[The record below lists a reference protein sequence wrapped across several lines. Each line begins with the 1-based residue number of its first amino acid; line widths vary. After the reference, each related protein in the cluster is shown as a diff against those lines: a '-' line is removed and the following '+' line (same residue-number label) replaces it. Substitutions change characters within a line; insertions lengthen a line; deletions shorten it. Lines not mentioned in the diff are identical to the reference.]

1 MPWHTFVRYKNLL
14 AFFFFFFH
22 GNSFV
27 RINYRARS
35 IVDREKTKRKK
46 SIKNLLLLF
55 AHCAHTGEFHLC
67 AWNSIHESN
76 IAARFMNMFTTL
88 FIFFSFSFL
97 PFSFLIIV
105 PSCVFFDDLFTW
117 YKSLDSFYKFA
128 WYIIDTQVLS
138 TSIVNQITK

>member
-1 MPWHTFVRYKNLL
+1 MCRDTLLFDIRISWH
-14 AFFFFFFH
+14 FFFFFH

-88 FIFFSFSFL
+88 FIFFFLFFSSLF
-97 PFSFLIIV
+97 FSDNCFIV
-105 PSCVFFDDLFTW
+105 CIFWWFIYMIQIVRFVLQICMIYNW
-117 YKSLDSFYKFA
+117 Y
-128 WYIIDTQVLS
+128 
-138 TSIVNQITK
+138 TSIIHVNC

>member
-1 MPWHTFVRYKNLL
+1 MCRDTLLFDIRISWH
-14 AFFFFFFH
+14 FFFFH

-88 FIFFSFSFL
+88 FIFFFFFFSSLF
-97 PFSFLIIV
+97 FSDNCSIV
-105 PSCVFFDDLFTW
+105 CIFWWFIYMIQIVRFVLQICMIYNW
-117 YKSLDSFYKFA
+117 Y
-128 WYIIDTQVLS
+128 
-138 TSIVNQITK
+138 TSIIHVNC

>member
-1 MPWHTFVRYKNLL
+1 MCRDTLLFDIRISWH
-14 AFFFFFFH
+14 FFFFH

-88 FIFFSFSFL
+88 FIFFFLFFSSLF
-97 PFSFLIIV
+97 FSDNCFIV
-105 PSCVFFDDLFTW
+105 CIFWWFIYMIQIVRFVLQICMIYNW
-117 YKSLDSFYKFA
+117 Y
-128 WYIIDTQVLS
+128 
-138 TSIVNQITK
+138 TSIIHVNC

>member
-1 MPWHTFVRYKNLL
+1 MCRDTLLFDIRISWH
-14 AFFFFFFH
+14 FFFFH

-76 IAARFMNMFTTL
+76 ITARFMNMFTTL
-88 FIFFSFSFL
+88 FIFFFFFFSSLF
-97 PFSFLIIV
+97 FSDNCSIV
-105 PSCVFFDDLFTW
+105 CIFWWFIYMIQIVRFVLQICMIYNW
-117 YKSLDSFYKFA
+117 Y
-128 WYIIDTQVLS
+128 
-138 TSIVNQITK
+138 TSIIHVNC

>member
-1 MPWHTFVRYKNLL
+1 MCRDTLLFDIRISWH
-14 AFFFFFFH
+14 FFFFH

-88 FIFFSFSFL
+88 FIFFFFFFSSLF
-97 PFSFLIIV
+97 FSDNCSIVCIFWWFIYMIQIVRFVLQICMIYNWYTSII
-105 PSCVFFDDLFTW
+105 
-117 YKSLDSFYKFA
+117 
-128 WYIIDTQVLS
+128 Q
-138 TSIVNQITK
+138 SIVNQITK